1 MVAFPRLSAEKSP
14 GWKWHQMEK
23 NRPRLPSSLM
33 SLFGLFDFVQSD
45 CVEFDFHPSPS
56 IPPSLYPKGS
66 LYQKSSEHTDKS
78 NALPH
83 PWVLHFIDFCL
94 HASPNLPYFLP
105 FIIFLRSYHLFPFQE
120 CLSAEKTWF
129 RNVWSSNLVTLERFW
144 ACVRA
149 TFLISSD
156 QQNRPDQV
164 FKPPYGCGLPV

>member
-1 MVAFPRLSAEKSP
+1 MTPNGEESPSAAVITHVFVWLVWFCSIRLC
-14 GWKWHQMEK
+14 WIWF
-23 NRPRLPSSLM
+23 SSLT
-33 SLFGLFDFVQSD
+33 L
-45 CVEFDFHPSPS
+45 HPSL
-56 IPPSLYPKGS
+56 SLS
-66 LYQKSSEHTDKS
+66 QRFLISEVLRTHRQEQCSASSM
-78 NALPH
+78 
-83 PWVLHFIDFCL
+83 WVLHFTDFCL

-105 FIIFLRSYHLFPFQE
+105 FILFLRSYHLFPFQE

-129 RNVWSSNLVTLERFW
+129 KNVWSPNLVVLERFW